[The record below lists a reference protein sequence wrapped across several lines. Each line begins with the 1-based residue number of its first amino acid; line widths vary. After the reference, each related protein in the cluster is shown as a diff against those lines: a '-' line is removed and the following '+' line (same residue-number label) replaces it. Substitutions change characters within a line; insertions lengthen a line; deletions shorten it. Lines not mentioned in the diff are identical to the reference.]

1 MADPRIEFEL
11 QVEGGQLARVIERLR
26 AELPAGEALDAE
38 RRGEPF
44 PCPRDHDAIWYD
56 DEDGVL
62 RCAACH
68 QPVPHSH
75 RVPR

>member
-1 MADPRIEFEL
+1 M
-11 QVEGGQLARVIERLR
+11 ERLQQL
-26 AELPAGEALDAE
+26 LPAGEALDAD

-44 PCPRDHDAIWYD
+44 PCPRAHDAIWYD

-68 QPVPHSH
+68 QPVPHSY
-75 RVPR
+75 RGAR